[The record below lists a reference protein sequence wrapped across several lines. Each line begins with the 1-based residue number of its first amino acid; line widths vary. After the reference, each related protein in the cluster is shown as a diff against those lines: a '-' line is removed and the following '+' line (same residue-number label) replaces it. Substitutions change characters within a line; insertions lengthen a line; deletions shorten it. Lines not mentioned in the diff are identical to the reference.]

1 MNVLLQGSV
10 KAKWLT
16 VLLVIAALLV
26 VLRPL
31 DSMGESYLDSA
42 FKRAMVSFAI
52 ARGLNGVISVA
63 QGTEFAVQPAG
74 VGINFAP
81 GEILD
86 PVNDLVE
93 RFSWVML
100 MASSSLGAQKVL
112 LSMSGW
118 TGVTVLLL
126 LMLALYAA
134 SLWWQQQTLAGSRQW
149 LGRAVVLLLVLR
161 LAVPVTALL
170 NEWSYRTFLDAQYTA
185 ASAELEAAS
194 EKIRS
199 VNAET
204 QPAPTPDASEPG
216 VADKLRRLYESALSQ
231 VDFEEKLARYKAA
244 AETIIEN
251 AVNIIVVFVLQAMV
265 FPLGFFWL
273 VVSVFRRL
281 FTLQ

>member
-1 MNVLLQGSV
+1 MTGEARIPVRTLL
-10 KAKWLT
+10 LT
-16 VLLVIAALLV
+16 GLLV
-26 VLRPL
+26 VAAVLVIFRPL
-31 DSMGESYLDSA
+31 DALGESYLDSA
-42 FKRAMVSFAI
+42 FKRAMLSFAV

-100 MASSSLGAQKVL
+100 MAGSSLGAQKVL
-112 LSMSGW
+112 LTMSGW
-118 TGVTVLLL
+118 GGVTLLVLV
-126 LMLALYAA
+126 MLALYLA
-134 SLWWQQQTLAGSRQW
+134 SLWWQQRTLAESRQW
-149 LGRAVVLLLVLR
+149 IGRALVFLLVLR

-170 NEWSYRTFLDAQYTA
+170 NEWSYRTFLDAQYSA

-194 EKIRS
+194 DKIRS

-204 QPAPTPDASEPG
+204 QPPVVDGEAEPG
-216 VADKLRRLYESALSQ
+216 MADKLRRLYESAVSQ
-231 VDFEEKLARYKAA
+231 VDFEEKLERYKAA
-244 AETIIEN
+244 AETISEN
-251 AVNIIVVFVLQAMV
+251 AVNMIVVFVLQTIV

-273 VVSVFRRL
+273 VVTVFRRL
-281 FTLQ
+281 FTF